1 MEDKT
6 KIQHRSDLSPEYFP
20 ILGGLL
26 SLMNNEKEAGIIEIP
41 FVLTC
46 AATLECLLNDK
57 IILYC
62 IETYGSDDY
71 EQFAEPLIWDGFL
84 KKINTIIPLLS
95 HNQYNIRTDSECY
108 IELKGLIDV
117 RNSLTH
123 NKSYLKEYEAK
134 VTSTGVNQMSI
145 IVPHAITEPK
155 LKLQLKSIDCHR
167 LYNSILELDGILRYP
182 LSFSENRVIQKITT
196 FDK

>member
-1 MEDKT
+1 MSRHARTGYRRRGASLPQLSSGPLGSALLLHSMEDKT

-123 NKSYLKEYEAK
+123 NK
-134 VTSTGVNQMSI
+134 
-145 IVPHAITEPK
+145 IVPERI
-155 LKLQLKSIDCHR
+155 
-167 LYNSILELDGILRYP
+167 
-182 LSFSENRVIQKITT
+182 
-196 FDK
+196 